1 MGVSV
6 SASTAIIVAGLF
18 FAFTAFYP
26 VAANGFE
33 RVTDAQH
40 GVNER
45 ALERQNTAVA
55 AEAAELRDTSDDGDV
70 DRLVV
75 NVTNDGATGLV
86 VSDTT
91 LVVDNE
97 YVDLA
102 DAETTVYDR
111 GEATGAT
118 DLWLTDETLEIVI
131 DEGDDLVAGD
141 LEDVDRVVVVTETG
155 VRDAS
160 AVEDTTGGDA

>member
-40 GVNER
+40 DVNER
-45 ALERQNTAVA
+45 ALERQNTAIAVD
-55 AEAAELRDTSDDGDV
+55 AAELRDTTGNDEADQ
-70 DRLVV
+70 LVV

-91 LVVDNE
+91 LVVDNG

-102 DAETTVYDR
+102 DANTTVYDR
-111 GEATGAT
+111 GEETGAT
-118 DLWLTDETLEIVI
+118 DLWLTDETLEITI
-131 DEGDDLVAGD
+131 EDDDGLIESD
-141 LEDVDRVVVVTETG
+141 LADVDRVVVVTEIG

-160 AVEDTTGGDA
+160 AVADTTGGDA

>member
-40 GVNER
+40 DVNER
-45 ALERQNTAVA
+45 ALERQNTAVGIDF
-55 AEAAELRDTSDDGDV
+55 AEARDTDDDGEANE
-70 DRLVV
+70 LVV
-75 NVTNDGATGLV
+75 NTTNDGANGLA

-91 LVVDNE
+91 LLVDNE
-97 YVDLA
+97 YVDLG
-102 DAETTVYDR
+102 DVETTVYDR
-111 GEATGAT
+111 GEETGAT

-131 DEGDDLVAGD
+131 VDDDLETMSVAD
-141 LEDVDRVVVVTETG
+141 ADRVVLVTESG
-155 VRDAS
+155 VRDA
-160 AVEDTTGGDA
+160 ATVETEGGS

>member
-40 GVNER
+40 DVGER
-45 ALERQNTAVA
+45 ALERQNTAIGIDA
-55 AEAAELRDTSDDGDV
+55 AENRTVDGGDELV
-70 DRLVV
+70 I
-75 NVTNDGATGLV
+75 NATNDGSTGLV

-102 DAETTVYDR
+102 DVNTTVYDR
-111 GEATGAT
+111 DGATGET
-118 DLWLTDETLEIVI
+118 DLWLTDETLEIVVV
-131 DEGDDLVAGD
+131 DAD
-141 LEDVDRVVVVTETG
+141 LETTIVSEAERVVVVTESG
-155 VRDAS
+155 VRDAT
-160 AVEDTTGGDA
+160 AVEGGA

>member
-26 VAANGFE
+26 VAENGFE

-40 GVNER
+40 DVNER
-45 ALERQNTAVA
+45 ALERHNTAV
-55 AEAAELRDTSDDGDV
+55 EIGTAELRDDSDDGDP

-75 NVTNDGATGLV
+75 EVTNDGATGLV

-97 YVDLA
+97 YVDVA
-102 DAETTVYDR
+102 DAETTVFDR
-111 GEATGAT
+111 GEATGTT
-118 DLWLTDETLEIVI
+118 DLWLTDETLEITV
-131 DEGDDLVAGD
+131 DDGDDLIDGDVA
-141 LEDVDRVVVVTETG
+141 DVDRVVVVTEIG

-160 AVEDTTGGDA
+160 VVDDTTGGDA

>member
-40 GVNER
+40 DVNER
-45 ALERQNTAVA
+45 ALERQNTDVAVA
-55 AEAAELRDTSDDGDV
+55 SATLFEGDEEDDD
-70 DRLVV
+70 DELVV
-75 NVTNDGATGLV
+75 EAINDGAVGLV
-86 VSDTT
+86 VSDAT
-91 LVVDNE
+91 LLVDNE
-97 YVDLA
+97 YVDLG
-102 DAETTVYDR
+102 DVTTTVYDR
-111 GEATGAT
+111 DEETGET

-131 DEGDDLVAGD
+131 DDDDLDADVA
-141 LEDVDRVVVVTETG
+141 EVDRVVLVTESG
-155 VRDAS
+155 VRDA
-160 AVEDTTGGDA
+160 ATVETEEEGS